1 MFIFDY
7 SETGPQIKNS
17 SRYFCYVNQKEGL
30 VFKSTGSHYSVMDS
44 NGDFHNC
51 VLKGKIRLKGI
62 KSTNPIAVGDVVK
75 FDTGKGT
82 IISINERRNYLIRRS
97 NNLSKYS
104 HIIAANVDKA
114 LLIASVKSPR
124 TSQGF
129 IDRFL
134 LTCEAYGIEAVIVMN
149 KCDQLSEEELNE
161 VAGLLALYEEIGYT
175 TLMTSAE
182 EKVNISEI
190 EELIKGQTTLFS
202 GHSGVGKSTII
213 NLLMPDLGLKT
224 GAISEVNYKGKHT
237 TTFAEMFVKE
247 GSTFII
253 DTPGIKDFGLVNME
267 KEEVSHYF
275 REMAE
280 LLADCKFSNCMH
292 THEPGCAVIAA
303 LEEGL
308 IDPGRYHSYRGIL
321 EGDEEI
327 NNPDYLWRKTL

>member
-1 MFIFDY
+1 
-7 SETGPQIKNS
+7 
-17 SRYFCYVNQKEGL
+17 
-30 VFKSTGSHYSVMDS
+30 MD
-44 NGDFHNC
+44 NDGAFHNC

-62 KSTNPIAVGDVVK
+62 KSTNPIAVGDRVQ
-75 FDTGKGT
+75 FDQDTGT
-82 IISINERRNYLIRRS
+82 IISIDERKNYLIRRS

-104 HIIAANVDKA
+104 HIIAANLDKA

-149 KCDQLSEEELNE
+149 KCDQLSEEELDE
-161 VAGLLALYEEIGYT
+161 VAGLLAIYEEIGYT

-182 EKVNISEI
+182 EQINIDEV
-190 EELIKGQTTLFS
+190 EALIKGQKVLFS

-213 NLLMPDLGLKT
+213 NLLMPDLDLKT
-224 GAISEVNYKGKHT
+224 GEISEINYKGKHT
-237 TTFAEMFVKE
+237 TTFAEMFLKDE
-247 GSTFII
+247 DTFII

-292 THEPGCAVIAA
+292 THEPGCAVLAA